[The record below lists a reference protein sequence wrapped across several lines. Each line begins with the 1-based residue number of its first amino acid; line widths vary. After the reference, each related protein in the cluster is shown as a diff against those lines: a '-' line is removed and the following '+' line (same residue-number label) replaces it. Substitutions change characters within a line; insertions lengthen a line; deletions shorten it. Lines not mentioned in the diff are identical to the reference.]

1 MKTLLSAENQ
11 AIFNRLS
18 ANREEGSILVSPKA
32 TPVKNPT
39 SGVIVK
45 SPVQTTLPSVTQVA
59 PTTQPATVVQPALPA
74 ATTTGPAPSMPQ
86 PEKKPVPL
94 VLLAGGALLLYFFLF
109 RK

>member
-18 ANREEGSILVSPKA
+18 AKREEGSILVTPKA

-59 PTTQPATVVQPALPA
+59 PTTQPATVVQPA
-74 ATTTGPAPSMPQ
+74 ATTTGPAPTMPGM
-86 PEKKPVPL
+86 PEKKPMPL